1 MRRSA
6 RIAERNAKPVAH
18 AVDSPAQALA
28 STSTSP
34 SPSPSPSPSI
44 SAAANSAP
52 TSSATA
58 NAYDLAELRDAVS
71 PLVSST
77 QSTPLRS
84 RREAASHERASDRA
98 ERISEA
104 VQMDQKHC
112 AALEAYFFGHPT
124 AEELA
129 NKIWP
134 KEFKMGTEEAL
145 GEVIAGVINTTGDR
159 RLVACQNSPQYI
171 SVAPDRVETT
181 EKTADVVLL
190 THAAVAHDPTLP
202 NVWALPSHADP
213 AKKLD
218 ADAGPATNV
227 NSNANENGK
236 GQPHD
241 EDNNAEEDST
251 NTAKVKDKDKVDLNQ
266 AKRSFTQVAAVGETK
281 AGTSNAERQLFRRL
295 SALLATPI
303 REHAIGFTLRGERLK
318 VYVMSAC
325 GVFSTKSRTVT
336 EENGELSTF
345 LYRLVQHSDRLN
357 GILATTTSLDDRY
370 GPFTPCPDFFP
381 PAASEFIW
389 GATTM
394 SNVKI
399 KELIFR
405 RKRECGRAT
414 STYEVKLAEGANI
427 RTFAMTIIWVEESR
441 NSDLAEI
448 RNMIQEKRPRG
459 LAPLVGVFR
468 TEYRT
473 LPMFLP
479 GNESLAGCTPRAR
492 EVVVHE
498 ERYYPLATLKTTKQ
512 LACALERAI
521 EGHRQLWE
529 YGFIHRDVSYGNV
542 MVDRNGKG
550 VLIDYNLA
558 VQKVRTAEEECRLS
572 RSGTLPYISRL
583 LLSPATEGV
592 VHERWHD
599 IESFFYVACRTA
611 FQSESGSADAR
622 LFEKPKA
629 ARIWNVWNAG
639 DLDEAAARKGWLSTE
654 PGFEELLN
662 ACAFRWCGV
671 EKVLSVLQQNCSLD
685 WSFARVRPINTE
697 PELASLWNSGQ
708 MSYEHVQAAF
718 NALSK

>member
-145 GEVIAGVINTTGDR
+145 GEVIAGVINTVNR

-370 GPFTPCPDFFP
+370 GPFTLCPDFFP
-381 PAASEFIW
+381 PAASEFSG

-405 RKRECGRAT
+405 RQRECGRAT
-414 STYEVKLAEGANI
+414 STYEVTLAEGANI

-448 RNMIQEKRPRG
+448 RNLIQEKRPRG

-492 EVVVHE
+492 EVVIHE

-512 LACALERAI
+512 LACALEGAI

-529 YGFIHRDVSYGNV
+529 HGFIHRDVSYGNV
-542 MVDRNGKG
+542 MVDQNGKG

-558 VQKVRTAEEECRLS
+558 VKKVRTVDEECRLS

-599 IESFFYVACRTA
+599 IESFLYVACRTA
-611 FQSESGSADAR
+611 FQSESESADAR
-622 LFEKPKA
+622 LFEKPDA
-629 ARIWNVWNAG
+629 ARIWNAWNAK
-639 DLDEAAARKGWLSTE
+639 DLKDAAIRKGWMSTRS
-654 PGFEELLN
+654 GFRELLN
-662 ACAFRWCGV
+662 ACASRWSGV
-671 EKVLSVLQQNCSLD
+671 EKVLSVLQQNCSLEL
-685 WSFARVRPINTE
+685 SFSALEDLETE
-697 PELASLWNSGQ
+697 PELASLWRSGQ

-718 NALSK
+718 TALCE